1 MKSRNANETILGYFY
16 QFDKTIIEILK
27 QTDDNNIITVEGI
40 EDIDV
45 EKTNEVETIQCKY
58 HEALEYNNSSIKKA
72 IILLLRNYVNNPQ
85 ANYKYTLYAYF
96 KSGNEKLKLPL
107 NLDYLKS
114 NFLEYKENGK
124 EHKVYEELNVD
135 NTNLE
140 KFIKVLN
147 IELIDTDYQEQKN
160 NVIKLLMQQFNC
172 TETDAENFYYGNA
185 INEIIKLATKS
196 DITQRKI
203 NKKDFITRINKKEVL
218 FNNWINEFIGRKNL
232 LKKLRNDYFTYTNI
246 SPNERIFLIDFGNE
260 KEFEL
265 KEIINCIIK
274 KWTKILKRE
283 SNSYCPYIFINNYD
297 KNKLIELKKDLY
309 SDGIKFI
316 DGFTF
321 DGAEFNVKEI
331 CKKADYNNGIKIKFI
346 NKIEFLD
353 DMIKENKKTKEIYQF
368 YYNKPFLGYENE
380 KVKHIKIQ
388 IKNIN
393 EIKEII

>member
-160 NVIKLLMQQFNC
+160 NVIKLLPAF
-172 TETDAENFYYGNA
+172 
-185 INEIIKLATKS
+185 IIS
-196 DITQRKI
+196 I
-203 NKKDFITRINKKEVL
+203 V
-218 FNNWINEFIGRKNL
+218 
-232 LKKLRNDYFTYTNI
+232 FTLT
-246 SPNERIFLIDFGNE
+246 
-260 KEFEL
+260 
-265 KEIINCIIK
+265 
-274 KWTKILKRE
+274 KWTYLSSFGMIMFWGIIL
-283 SNSYCPYIFINNYD
+283 I
-297 KNKLIELKKDLY
+297 
-309 SDGIKFI
+309 
-316 DGFTF
+316 
-321 DGAEFNVKEI
+321 VV
-331 CKKADYNNGIKIKFI
+331 YNI
-346 NKIEFLD
+346 LV
-353 DMIKENKKTKEIYQF
+353 TR
-368 YYNKPFLGYENE
+368 
-380 KVKHIKIQ
+380 
-388 IKNIN
+388 NIVD
-393 EIKEII
+393 

>member
-45 EKTNEVETIQCKY
+45 EKANEVETIQCKY

-196 DITQRKI
+196 EITQRKI

-274 KWTKILKRE
+274 
-283 SNSYCPYIFINNYD
+283 N
-297 KNKLIELKKDLY
+297 
-309 SDGIKFI
+309 
-316 DGFTF
+316 
-321 DGAEFNVKEI
+321 
-331 CKKADYNNGIKIKFI
+331 
-346 NKIEFLD
+346 
-353 DMIKENKKTKEIYQF
+353 
-368 YYNKPFLGYENE
+368 
-380 KVKHIKIQ
+380 H
-388 IKNIN
+388 
-393 EIKEII
+393 